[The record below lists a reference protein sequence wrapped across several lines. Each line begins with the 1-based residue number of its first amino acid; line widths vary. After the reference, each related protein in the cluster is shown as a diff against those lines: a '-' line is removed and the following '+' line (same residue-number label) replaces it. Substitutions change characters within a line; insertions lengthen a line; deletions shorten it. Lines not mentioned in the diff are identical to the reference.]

1 MPLIA
6 LKYIL
11 ISTVMV
17 TSFIFGMRMIFAHD
31 MRREFWRSSVKRSI
45 YFSQNRF
52 KRVSA
57 ACGWF
62 LLVLSLF
69 VTYISFIDLMN

>member
-1 MPLIA
+1 MPLTA

-17 TSFIFGMRMIFAHD
+17 PSFIFGMRMIFAHD
-31 MRREFWRSSVKRSI
+31 MRREFWRSSVKRSV
-45 YFSQNRF
+45 YFSQSQF
-52 KRVSA
+52 KRVSSM
-57 ACGWF
+57 CGWF

-69 VTYISFIDLMN
+69 VSYISFIDLMN